1 MNWHSLWQTTIHLKF
16 AKATIQLSFPQQKYK
31 VMDKIIISVKGTED
45 LQGKKDSHT
54 VEDS

>member
-1 MNWHSLWQTTIHLKF
+1 MNWHSLWQTTIHLKS